1 MTAPIYIYGQQ
12 PTLEELMRG
21 APEATGPLGANP
33 ATTPNLGVRSLLG
46 GPSPISGGLLSESG
60 WSGMLP
66 PDIPSHLPT
75 EPPPG
80 SNLWERLLWRARRGL
95 TGDAPPGYEAILGT
109 QGVEQARPG
118 IISAL
123 TGHGRL
129 NDGFR
134 QALDQAIKDRTQPMN
149 IQQQL
154 EQQAA
159 VKALRNKYQLPDNA
173 TPEQVRE
180 NMAKYFYEASR
191 MGLPIEGMGGAAAEA
206 MRGIN
211 ERDMPFSTVNAG
223 DELYS
228 FNKKTGTFTPGP
240 QTGISA
246 DAMEMKRLELELK
259 RQQIAATIA
268 MKNNSN
274 TEREQKR
281 LDGLRN
287 QFMNQNRD
295 IVNSAR
301 GIEIAREAFDQLRSG
316 NVAAFKSA
324 IINFAGT
331 VDPKAQLRQGVIQ
344 MIEKLDPSGKG
355 QFEMGLERIM
365 RGKLPDHVLKGM
377 TAHVEGVRKSMMQ
390 LYDQRRKAA
399 GKRVGGLA
407 DYIESADEMFGPALS
422 QEGQGKVR
430 KYLGNP

>member
-1 MTAPIYIYGQQ
+1 M
-12 PTLEELMRG
+12 LF
-21 APEATGPLGANP
+21 
-33 ATTPNLGVRSLLG
+33 RS
-46 GPSPISGGLLSESG
+46 
-60 WSGMLP
+60 
-66 PDIPSHLPT
+66 
-75 EPPPG
+75 
-80 SNLWERLLWRARRGL
+80 
-95 TGDAPPGYEAILGT
+95 
-109 QGVEQARPG
+109 GVEQARPG

-331 VDPKAQLRQGVIQ
+331 VDVVVTDGFTGNIALKTAEGTARLIGAYLRSALKRSLISKLGAVIASGALQ
-344 MIEKLDPSGKG
+344 VLRRKLDPRAQSGG
-355 QFEMGLERIM
+355 VFLGLNGIVVKSHGGADAVGFASAVDTAIDMARADINARIT
-365 RGKLPDHVLKGM
+365 RDRSRI
-377 TAHVEGVRKSMMQ
+377 TAKS
-390 LYDQRRKAA
+390 A
-399 GKRVGGLA
+399 GARAGEL
-407 DYIESADEMFGPALS
+407 
-422 QEGQGKVR
+422 
-430 KYLGNP
+430 